1 VNFLPGI
8 GPVLLGTNQLLT
20 IDLTKV
26 GAAAFGYQKSPV
38 ALDDT
43 GVHKDKNN
51 IAPVFGIAYTPR
63 FAKKIFGDD
72 ATVIRMGFR
81 VGYDDI
87 FNNIPANM
95 GLNSPYNFSTNQIA
109 GQTQTDKFGYAVGF
123 NQNVPL
129 KLPGKA
135 SGVVSFSA
143 EDPNIRST
151 YLYTYNFGIQRRIG
165 RKFSL
170 ELDYQGSSG
179 HKLGLFTDQNEPFVT
194 VVNPAVRGNQ
204 APNIQNFP
212 YPTFLAVSYGQDIGT
227 SHYNGGILTANYRAK
242 GFFIQSSFTV
252 SKSIDDVSA
261 FFGSSGEASVPA
273 DSRNIGLERG
283 PSSFDTRLRFV
294 TLINYDLPMGP
305 GHRFMGGNNL
315 LDRQVFGGWNVAF
328 VSSAQSGQPFSIY
341 NNSADFSGFNQLVDR
356 PNIIGAGSL
365 ATDYSNPDL
374 AFDVTRFGC
383 TRNAALTASC
393 AAAPPPTGTVGT
405 SGRNQYYGP
414 HLFNTDL
421 TIQKTFA
428 VWGERTK
435 LSFRSEFFNIFN
447 HTNFS
452 NPQRNESSS
461 SFGKI
466 TQTVGTALATS
477 VGTTAGAVG
486 GPRQVQLALRLS
498 F

>member
-20 IDLTKV
+20 IDPTKV
-26 GAAAFGYQKSPV
+26 GAASFVYQKSPV

-72 ATVIRMGFR
+72 ATVIRAGFR

-95 GLNSPYNFSTNQIA
+95 GLNSPYNLTTSQTA
-109 GQTQTDKFGYAVGF
+109 GVTQPGKFDYATGF

-129 KLPGKA
+129 KRPGAA
-135 SGVVSFSA
+135 SGLVGFSA
-143 EDPNIRST
+143 EDPNIRSS

-165 RKFSL
+165 RKFSM

-194 VVNPAVRGNQ
+194 VVNPALRGNQ
-204 APNIQNFP
+204 APNIQTFP
-212 YPTFLAVSYGQDIGT
+212 YSNFGAVGTGQDIGT

-261 FFGSSGEASVPA
+261 FFGSSGESSTPA
-273 DSRNIGLERG
+273 DPRNIALDRG

-294 TLINYDLPMGP
+294 TLINYDIPMGP
-305 GHRFMGGNNL
+305 GHRFMGGNSQ
-315 LDRQVFGGWNVAF
+315 LDRQVFGGWNTSF
-328 VSSAQSGQPFSIY
+328 ISSAQSGQPFTIY
-341 NNSADFSGFNQLVDR
+341 NGSADFSGFNQLADR
-356 PNIIGAGSL
+356 PDIIGAGSL

-383 TRNAALTASC
+383 TRSATLTASC
-393 AAAPPPTGTVGT
+393 AAAPPPTGRVGT

-452 NPQRNESSS
+452 NPQRNESSA